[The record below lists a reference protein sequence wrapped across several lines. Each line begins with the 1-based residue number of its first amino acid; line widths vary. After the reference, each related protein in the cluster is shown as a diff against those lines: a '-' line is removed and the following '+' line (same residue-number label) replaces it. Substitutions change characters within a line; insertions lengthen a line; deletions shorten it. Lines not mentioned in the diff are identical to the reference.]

1 MMMMM
6 ILMITMSINIVY
18 IRYVARKVVYDESV
32 INEQSNVLQ
41 KKELIFRRN
50 KLAEE
55 IRKKKKIERDEA
67 FLKLKEKQN
76 LLYNQKWEV
85 DIAERVRKL
94 RERCYNVS
102 ILYLLRSLE
111 KKKKK

>member
-6 ILMITMSINIVY
+6 IIIFISFTIVY
-18 IRYVARKVVYDESV
+18 NRYVARKVVYDESV
-32 INEQSNVLQ
+32 INEQSTALQ

-55 IRKKKKIERDEA
+55 IRKKKKIEREEA
-67 FLKLKEKQN
+67 FAKLKEKQN

-85 DIAERVRKL
+85 DIAERVRNL

-102 ILYLLRSLE
+102 IVYLLLL
-111 KKKKK
+111 